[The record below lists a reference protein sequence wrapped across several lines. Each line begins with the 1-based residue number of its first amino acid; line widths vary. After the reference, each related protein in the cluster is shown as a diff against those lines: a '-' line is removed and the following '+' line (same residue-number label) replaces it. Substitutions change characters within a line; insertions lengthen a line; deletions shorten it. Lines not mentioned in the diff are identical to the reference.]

1 MIITIILFYFAWSE
15 SRTLQC
21 FWLGR
26 MTKPSHVGHP
36 AELFIYIG
44 NALNETT
51 SMFSYNSNIISGGH
65 FLFSHWSW
73 VWARRNH
80 FRVLEYSHEVI
91 SREKERGGGEYFN
104 KEETMEMIFFLWK
117 KNRVNRTEVFDIFS
131 LSHFPSAP
139 LGSDYQEIH
148 SQTWGFSAE
157 FRMKFFAELLIVI
170 LSVKDDKRVSPG
182 IGYRYRLPSSI
193 NANATHSK
201 QKENI
206 NW

>member
-104 KEETMEMIFFLWK
+104 KEETMEMIFFCGK
-117 KNRVNRTEVFDIFS
+117 KTELIGRKCLTSFHFPTSRPRRLARITRRFTAKHEVFLLNSAWNFS
-131 LSHFPSAP
+131 QNYS
-139 LGSDYQEIH
+139 
-148 SQTWGFSAE
+148 
-157 FRMKFFAELLIVI
+157 
-170 LSVKDDKRVSPG
+170 
-182 IGYRYRLPSSI
+182 
-193 NANATHSK
+193 
-201 QKENI
+201 
-206 NW
+206 